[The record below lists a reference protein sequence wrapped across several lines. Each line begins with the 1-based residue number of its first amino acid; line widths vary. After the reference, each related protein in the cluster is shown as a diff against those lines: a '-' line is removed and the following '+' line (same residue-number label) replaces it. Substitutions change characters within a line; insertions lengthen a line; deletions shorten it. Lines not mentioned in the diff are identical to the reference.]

1 MTATFD
7 ELARLPGRALMWL
20 LDISFDNFATVAYR
34 WATQEADVNGHH
46 YEQRL
51 SDVGNIKRGF
61 GMNHLP
67 AAATVPLVI
76 NNVDFGADWMVDR
89 ATVASQLLRARFRL
103 HCGLTSDDAVTYQA
117 TVVTKQLGEFVP
129 FNRPVRDSK
138 SIKLSLTD
146 DALGALSNSLIAP
159 SVKDWC
165 NDGGTTTA
173 NSLFTNVIWPKDL
186 DVGIDYNSPVPIQ
199 LGRWPYEG
207 LPIPAS
213 FDSPVDFDLTNWP
226 AGERHHLYPIVILAT
241 RSTASLTTED
251 VTSLR
256 VVYQDKLEQTWGEFQ
271 GIALPV
277 PETFVSHA
285 YTATRRIWKSYK
297 TQTITKDGYDWKLL
311 WLAFNV
317 SAYDD
322 WFTQT
327 QQHGTGAV
335 FPSAPLIKAWS
346 GLAAGGLLEDLK
358 IQAFSGVLVSGS
370 PGSGVVDGSADPTG
384 IAVNVLKDMVESY
397 SSLGVGA
404 VDGPRF
410 ARAGLGATHITVRGA
425 ITGASAPGNGNG
437 SAQSARV
444 SPYGVGALRQ
454 AIADLTSTADIDIFM
469 TMEGKVGFVNQCAD
483 FASATDDFPVFYEE
497 EINNPSDKTP
507 NVGDRWAPYNRVY
520 VMTEGN
526 SAGGRGL
533 GPYDN
538 TAAIAEWGEVL
549 AKTLPSKWWLE
560 VQGGKA
566 FTQPTPYVWSNRNL
580 ESVIRPI
587 FSFTSD
593 LTYLSIDLGDY
604 FLLPWTRG
612 GQNAAYAITLWR
624 LEGINVSPSGEV
636 SVSAV
641 WMENLRTD
649 SPYLLDNE
657 DLVERAAVGFADDL
671 TVTDGSLSIVRASG
685 NWNTNGVQPGD
696 IIRIRDT
703 SEALTGLKRNR
714 DLRVDFIDDVVTV
727 QLVASTDTDF
737 GGAGPYVIAAAD
749 WKILRGA
756 TTYPDAV
763 SDPANYPSGGLMY
776 GKVASIAGV
785 FSDGSAGNKLQDG

>member
-1 MTATFD
+1 MTATFG
-7 ELARLPGRALMWL
+7 ELARLPGRGKMWL

-34 WATQEADVNGHH
+34 WATHEGDVNGHH

-51 SDVGNIKRGF
+51 SGVGNIKRGF

-67 AAATVPLVI
+67 AATTVPIVI
-76 NNVDFGADWMVDR
+76 NNVDFAADWMVER
-89 ATVASQLLRARFRL
+89 TTVASQLLRARFRL
-103 HCGLTSDDAVTYQA
+103 QCGLTTDDAVTYQA
-117 TVVTKQLGEFVP
+117 TVVTQQIGEFVP
-129 FNRPVRDSK
+129 FNRPIRDAK
-138 SIKLSLTD
+138 SIQLSLTD
-146 DALGALSNSLIAP
+146 DALGGLSDCLIAP

-165 NDGGTTTA
+165 NDGGTTTT

-256 VVYQDKLEQTWGEFQ
+256 VVYQDKLEETFAAFQ

-277 PETFVSHA
+277 PETFVSHS
-285 YTATRRIWKSYK
+285 YVTTRRIWKSYK

-327 QQHGTGAV
+327 QQHGTGAIL
-335 FPSAPLIKAWS
+335 PSAPLIKAWS

-358 IQAFSGVLVSGS
+358 IQAFSGVLVAGS

-454 AIADLTSTADIDIFM
+454 AISDLTSTADIDIFM
-469 TMEGKVGFVNQCAD
+469 TMQGKVGFVVQSAD
-483 FASATDDFPVFYEE
+483 FQSATDDFPVFYEE
-497 EINNPSDKTP
+497 EINNVTDKTP

-520 VMTEGN
+520 VMTESN

-538 TAAIAEWGEVL
+538 TAAITEWGEVL

-587 FSFTSD
+587 LTFTSD
-593 LTYLSIDLGDY
+593 LSYLSLELGDY

-612 GQNAAYAITLWR
+612 GQNAAYALTLWR
-624 LEGINVSPSGEV
+624 LEAINIAPTGEV
-636 SVSAV
+636 SVTAV

-649 SPYLLDNE
+649 HPYLLDNE
-657 DLVERAAVGFADDL
+657 ALVVRAAVGFADSL
-671 TVTDGSLSIVRASG
+671 TVTTGSTTISRSSG
-685 NWNTNGVQPGD
+685 SFITDAVAAGD

-703 SEALTGLKRNR
+703 SEALTGFTRNV
-714 DLRVDFIDDVVTV
+714 DVRVVSVTDATHVVV
-727 QLVASTDTDF
+727 NYSAF
-737 GGAGPYVIAAAD
+737 GTAGAHVVAAAD
-749 WKILRGA
+749 WEIYRGA

-763 SDPANYPSGGLMY
+763 SDAANYPSGGLMY
-776 GKVASIAGV
+776 GKVSSVAGV
-785 FSDGSAGNKLQDG
+785 FSDSSPGNKLLDG